1 MSRISPLNRQ
11 DVPELE
17 RFLSATEKRMG
28 FVPNSQLVMA
38 HKPKL
43 LQAFSQLGQAVHDPA
58 NKTPRQLR
66 MLVAHMASKSAG
78 CQYCVAHTGESAH
91 NANVEDQ
98 KIAAVGQYATS
109 PFFNEAERAALRFA
123 QRAAAV
129 PNAVTDEDFATLR
142 KHYSDEEIVELVSVI
157 AYFGFLNRW
166 NDTLATELESSPL
179 NFAECA
185 LSNTG
190 WSAGKHSPQERT
202 QEAAAGNAVPR
213 FAP

>member
-1 MSRISPLNRQ
+1 MSRINPLNRQ

-17 RFLSATEKRMG
+17 PFLSSTEKRMG

-38 HKPKL
+38 YKPKL

-98 KIAAVGQYATS
+98 KIAAVGQYETS
-109 PFFNEAERAALRFA
+109 PFFTEAERAALRFA

-129 PNAVTDEDFATLR
+129 PNAVTDEDFAALR
-142 KHYSDEEIVELVSVI
+142 KHYSDEEIVELVSHDQLRVRDE
-157 AYFGFLNRW
+157 AHSFFGSREERFKFRNVLTVKRI
-166 NDTLATELESSPL
+166 DARHRFPPFAQSGPESS
-179 NFAECA
+179 
-185 LSNTG
+185 S
-190 WSAGKHSPQERT
+190 
-202 QEAAAGNAVPR
+202 
-213 FAP
+213 